1 MLPPAQTLANEIL
14 ALPASPIPL
23 TGITAFVGV
32 ITSYMANVQG
42 GPTGLPGIFTLNSAL
57 VIAAMTAMKPVTDNS
72 WISSF
77 ADAMEDGIVA
87 AIITPGTVTEPVWV
101 TSVTDVSTLPLG
113 ASTITTIAA
122 AKAKLIFE
130 YCKHNIAICTIYL
143 RCNIRIYLYLHRV
156 RSTFGTYSAAYIGR
170 VVKGN
175 LYLEDIWDLVIL

>member
-122 AKAKLIFE
+122 AKAKLISDLNTASTTLQF
-130 YCKHNIAICTIYL
+130 AQSIYDATL
-143 RCNIRIYLYLHRV
+143 EF
-156 RSTFGTYSAAYIGR
+156 TFTCIGLGPLSVPIPLPISA
-170 VVKGN
+170 
-175 LYLEDIWDLVIL
+175 E